1 MFPFYV
7 TQGTGLSLLKEY
19 KYRFIARVRIIGAIN
34 SGKNSLLSGYLKYVE
49 GKKLNMNLIFDQILS
64 LNHSNWTLEEKS
76 QDCDVAAIDI

>member
-1 MFPFYV
+1 MN
-7 TQGTGLSLLKEY
+7 TSTGLLLGSGG
-19 KYRFIARVRIIGAIN
+19 IIGAIN
-34 SGKNSLLSGYLKYVE
+34 NGKNSLLSGYLKYVE